1 MQEDVK
7 MSLQI
12 TSSFNENRDNW
23 EIEFCGELDA
33 MYEKEL
39 KEVLSNNYSEK
50 KKDIVLNFQDL
61 TYIDSTGLGIIIGAY
76 KKLKDGG
83 NTLKIQNPKKS
94 ILKLLSITSLD
105 KILL

>member
-12 TSSFNENRDNW
+12 RSSFNENKDYW
-23 EIEFCGELDA
+23 EIEFSGELDA

-39 KEVLSNNYSEK
+39 KELLSKNYSEK
-50 KKDIVLNFQDL
+50 KKDIILNFENL

>member
-12 TSSFNENRDNW
+12 RSSFNENKDYW
-23 EIEFCGELDA
+23 EIEFSGELDA
-33 MYEKEL
+33 MYEKDL
-39 KEVLSNNYSEK
+39 KDLLSKNYSEK
-50 KKDIVLNFQDL
+50 KKDIILNFQDL

-83 NTLKIQNPKKS
+83 NILKIQNPKKS